1 MLRLQEN
8 KLNRKT
14 LRKLPLTTKNNSKES
29 KLKQN
34 ENSLHK
40 KKPVNLKLNVKQSQ
54 KERHNLL
61 HKPEQLQNSKIN
73 WLQRKHMKQ
82 NWPGSKK
89 SSKERPKEKQ
99 HIRLF

>member
-1 MLRLQEN
+1 M
-8 KLNRKT
+8 
-14 LRKLPLTTKNNSKES
+14 TTKNNSKES

-61 HKPEQLQNSKIN
+61 HKPEQLPNSKIN
-73 WLQRKHMKQ
+73 WLQKKHMKQ
-82 NWPGSKK
+82 NWLGSKK